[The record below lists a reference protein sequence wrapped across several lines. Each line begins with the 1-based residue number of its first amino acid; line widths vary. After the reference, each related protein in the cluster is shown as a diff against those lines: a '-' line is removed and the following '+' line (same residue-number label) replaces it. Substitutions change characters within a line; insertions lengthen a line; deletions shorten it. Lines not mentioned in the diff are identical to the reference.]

1 MRDRLNEAIAALNKD
16 RDVLIA
22 IDGKCASGKTTLAER
37 LTLKYKANL
46 FHMDDFFLRP
56 FQRSEERLKVP
67 GENIDHE
74 RFLKEVLKP
83 LKDKKDIIYKAYDC
97 HTQSF
102 KESIIIKYRP
112 INIIEGSYCLHP
124 SLFDHYDLKVYIDID
139 KEEQLKR
146 IKIRNKDDFQ
156 IFTNKWIPLEER
168 YFKYYDIQKKC
179 DIVLDQSD
187 LKELS
192 F

>member
-1 MRDRLNEAIAALNKD
+1 MRDRLNEAIVALNKD

-37 LTLKYKANL
+37 LALKYKANL

-83 LKDKKDIIYKAYDC
+83 LKDKKDIIYKTYDC

-124 SLFDHYDLKVYIDID
+124 SLFDHYNLKVYIDID
-139 KEEQLKR
+139 KEEQLER

-168 YFKYYDIQKKC
+168 YFKYYDIQKRC

-187 LKELS
+187 LKDLS

>member
-1 MRDRLNEAIAALNKD
+1 MRDRLNEAVASLNKD
-16 RDVLIA
+16 RDDLIA

-37 LTLKYKANL
+37 LALYFKANL

-102 KESIIIKYRP
+102 KKSIIIKYRS

-124 SLFDHYDLKVYIDID
+124 SLFDHYDLKVYIDVD

-146 IKIRNKDDFQ
+146 IKIRNKDDSQ
-156 IFTNKWIPLEER
+156 TFTNKWIPLEER
-168 YFKYYDIQKKC
+168 YFKYYDIQKRC

-187 LKELS
+187 LKDLS